1 MTTPEAGDRPE
12 QPNAAPAEEADAPAR
27 KINDAGGEL
36 RANAATPRRAA
47 ETNENLRAARAVFRQ
62 DGVSVSDDARIEG
75 TVIGG
80 NQNIYQQYVSDGT
93 RSVVTLEVSRR
104 LVEFARDG
112 YAVGDAYSKLVSAAR
127 SRRLVIIQAPRGRG
141 KFAAAMRLCAEAGIL
156 QFVAYRPTVL
166 IEEIAR
172 TVKADTAHLIEGMT
186 PAVAQALTAASLTD
200 VESRLAARSRVVITV
215 SDEITFLDPGVHQFV
230 VTLGPPPAH
239 REVLRARLTY
249 LVGASR
255 CAQALDRPDVM
266 KLFVEEITGES
277 SCDQVAAFAW
287 HLYECW
293 GEGGPDVEAVRA
305 RTRHSKEHEV
315 EGWFLS
321 LPTTSLKALAIS
333 LALLDGLPYQT
344 VAATAE
350 SLAKLLELPSAT
362 TTTRPD
368 KFAESRTARINAI
381 RAELTWEDVP
391 SRLGAVP
398 AQVIR
403 FLNSAYPPI
412 VLRLVSDEYDDVR
425 DNLLE
430 WLRNLAGHPDDAVRI
445 RAAAGVGVLA
455 DRSFERILRTVIQ
468 PWARSRSE
476 RRRELAAYALQD
488 PGNRPHLQRQVLA
501 LVDEWAAPS
510 ASWQLQAA
518 AARVYGAALGGDFPD
533 RALDQLNRLAVT
545 GSAEVGLAI
554 SYSLAE
560 LVDADHG
567 KAGRVLDLVVRW
579 MGNGVGPRTPTGELA
594 FLTLATDLVHP
605 REGPLLLA
613 LSATDHRIQNA
624 LASAWFHTL
633 NGRLFAQDARA
644 IAGIWAGIAEGEVS
658 VRLTMVRLFAIA
670 AAGST
675 RTAKI
680 VGVTAR
686 SWLTRSGATYAP
698 RTATAVLSALGQLPG
713 GDRPELSFNL

>member
-1 MTTPEAGDRPE
+1 MTTPEAADRPE
-12 QPNAAPAEEADAPAR
+12 GRKADSTDEADAPAR
-27 KINDAGGEL
+27 KINDAGDEL

-62 DGVSVSDDARIEG
+62 GGVSVGGDARVKG

-80 NQNIYQQYVSDGT
+80 DQIIYQQYLSDDARPVLT
-93 RSVVTLEVSRR
+93 FEVSRR
-104 LVEFARDG
+104 LVDLARYG
-112 YAVGDAYSKLVSAAR
+112 YAVGEAYPKLASAAG

-141 KFAAAMRLCAEAGIL
+141 KSAAAMRLCAEAGIF
-156 QFVAYRPTVL
+156 QFLAYKPTVL
-166 IEEIAR
+166 PEEIAR
-172 TVKADTAHLIEGMT
+172 TVKADTAHLVEEMT

-200 VESRLAARSRVVITV
+200 LESKLDPRSRVVITV
-215 SDEITFLDPGVHQFV
+215 SDEITFRDPGVHQFV
-230 VTLGPPPAH
+230 VTLGPAPAH

-255 CAQALDRPDVM
+255 CAQALDHSDVT
-266 KLFVEEITGES
+266 KLFAEEITADS
-277 SCDQVAAFAW
+277 PCDRVAALAW
-287 HLYECW
+287 HLHESW
-293 GEGGPDVEAVRA
+293 GTGGPDVEAVRA
-305 RTRHSKEHEV
+305 RMRRSMEREV

-350 SLAKLLELPSAT
+350 SLAKLLEVPSVTSTAG
-362 TTTRPD
+362 PD
-368 KFAESRTARINAI
+368 KFGESRTARINAI
-381 RAELTWEDVP
+381 RAGLTWEDVP
-391 SRLGAVP
+391 SRLGTVP

-403 FLNSAYPPI
+403 FLNSDYPPI

-430 WLRNLAGHPDDAVRI
+430 WLRDLAGHPDDAVRI

-455 DRSFERILRTVIQ
+455 ERAFEHILRTVIR

-488 PGNRPHLQRQVLA
+488 PGNRPELQHQVLA

-510 ASWQLQAA
+510 APWQLQAA
-518 AARVYGAALGGDFPD
+518 AARAYGAALGGDFPD
-533 RALDQLNRLAVT
+533 RALDRLNRLAVT

-567 KAGRVLDLVVRW
+567 KTGPILELVVRW
-579 MGNGVGPRTPTGELA
+579 MGNGIDPRTPTGELA
-594 FLTLATDLVHP
+594 FLTLATDLVYP

-613 LSATDHRIQNA
+613 LSAADHRIRNV

-633 NGRLFAQDARA
+633 NGRLFAQDARTV
-644 IAGIWAGIAEGEVS
+644 AGIWAGVAEGEEAIRGALV
-658 VRLTMVRLFAIA
+658 TLFAVA

-680 VGVTAR
+680 LGVTAR
-686 SWLTRSGATYAP
+686 SWLTRSGTTYAP
-698 RTATAVLSALGQLPG
+698 LTAAAVLSAVGQPPG
-713 GDRPELSFNL
+713 GGRPELSINQ